1 MSREKLII
9 RLLQQSDERA
19 IEMLYDDYAA
29 ALYGV
34 VFRIVLSE
42 ELAQDVLQES
52 FVKIWKN
59 GQQYNRSKGTL
70 FTWILNIAR
79 NTAIDSTRSKHYRG
93 NGKIQNLENIVGK
106 QEKEFDEI
114 KINHI
119 GLLQHVDNLEEKYR
133 SVIRLIYLKGHTQQ
147 EVTEILNIPLGTVKS
162 RIKIGLR
169 ELRKIYRD
177 VLTIFILMLIN
188 L

>member
-93 NGKIQNLENIVGK
+93 NGKVQNLENIVGK

-114 KINHI
+114 KINQI
-119 GLLQHVDNLEEKYR
+119 DLLQHVNNLQEKYR
-133 SVIRLIYLKGHTQQ
+133 TVIKLVYLQGHTQQ
-147 EVTEILNIPLGTVKS
+147 EVTEILEIPLGTVKS